1 MFSKYWEA
9 GKETVSLFNK
19 NKSIQV
25 WSFFIPMRMSFKITD
40 LSVISETLK
49 WLIELLR
56 GNP

>member
-1 MFSKYWEA
+1 MFSKHWEA

-25 WSFFIPMRMSFKITD
+25 WSFFLSMTMSFKITD

-56 GNP
+56 VNT